1 MLSFWEKKSFL
12 QYDYIIVGSGLMG
25 LHVAYDLIEKYPTAK
40 IVILERGMFPS
51 GASTKNAGFACFGS
65 LTEIIS
71 DIALNG
77 VDETLTLLEERF
89 RGIDLLCHRLGK
101 KNIDYQS
108 NGGYELIFEK
118 EKFALERREEIN
130 ALLWPLFKTEV
141 FALAPTALASFGFDA
156 TRVKALLYNRFEG
169 QIDTGLMMQALMQK
183 VIQKGVQILTGSE
196 VTKVEALDN
205 GGIVHVHHHLIDEHI
220 QMKAQ
225 KIFVCTN
232 AFVNGIIATA
242 TITPGRGQVLVTKPI
257 SGLPFKGVFHF
268 DEGYYYFRNYEDRV
282 IFGGGRNLDFATEA
296 SHRFALNEEIFSQL
310 KVYLQDI
317 ILPNYP
323 FEIEDRW
330 SGIMGFSADKK
341 PVIQKEGEHIIVSM
355 SCNGMGVALSGI
367 CAKKAVLLSE

>member
-25 LHVAYDLIEKYPTAK
+25 LHVAYELIEKHPTAK
-40 IVILERGMFPS
+40 IVILERGIFPT

-71 DIALNG
+71 DIAING
-77 VDETLTLLEERF
+77 VGETLDLLEERF
-89 RGIDLLCHRLGK
+89 RGIDLLCDRLGK
-101 KNIDYQS
+101 KNIDYQL

-130 ALLWPLFKTEV
+130 ALLWPIFKTNV
-141 FALAPTALASFGFDA
+141 FELSPTALASFGFDA

-169 QIDTGLMMQALMQK
+169 QIDTGLMMQVMMQK
-183 VIQKGVQILTGSE
+183 VMQKGVQILTGSE
-196 VTKVEALDN
+196 VTKVEALGD
-205 GGIVHVHHHLIDEHI
+205 GGVVHVHHHLIDEDI
-220 QMKAQ
+220 QMRADKV
-225 KIFVCTN
+225 FVCTN
-232 AFVNGIIATA
+232 AFVNGIVSTA

-296 SHRFALNEEIFSQL
+296 SHQFALNEEIFSQL
-310 KVYLQDI
+310 TRYLQEI
-317 ILPNYP
+317 ILPHHS

-341 PVIQKEGEHIIVSM
+341 PVIQKEGEHIVVSM

>member
-25 LHVAYDLIEKYPTAK
+25 LHVAYELIEKHPTAK
-40 IVILERGMFPS
+40 IVILERGIFPS

-71 DIALNG
+71 DIAING
-77 VDETLTLLEERF
+77 VDETLDLLEERF
-89 RGIDLLCHRLGK
+89 RGIDLLCNRLGK

-130 ALLWPLFKTEV
+130 ALLWPIFKTNV
-141 FALAPTALASFGFDA
+141 FELSPTALASFGFDA
-156 TRVKALLYNRFEG
+156 TQVKALLYNRFEG
-169 QIDTGLMMQALMQK
+169 QIDTGLMMQVLMQK
-183 VIQKGVQILTGSE
+183 VMQKGVQILTGSE
-196 VTKVEALDN
+196 VTKVEALND
-205 GGIVHVHHHLIDEHI
+205 GGVVRVHHPLIGEYI
-220 QMKAQ
+220 QMRADKV
-225 KIFVCTN
+225 FVCTN
-232 AFVNGIIATA
+232 AFVNGIVSTA

-282 IFGGGRNLDFATEA
+282 IFGGGRNLDFSTEA
-296 SHRFALNEEIFSQL
+296 SHQFALNEEIFSQL
-310 KVYLQDI
+310 TRYLQEI
-317 ILPNYP
+317 ILPHHS

-341 PVIQKEGEHIIVSM
+341 PVIQKEGEHIVVSM